1 MKKCTVFGILTL
13 GCMILSFI
21 FLAAC
26 TLYPEIDL
34 QSYALFF
41 SMLTIM
47 LALVCALVSVIEPL
61 LD

>member
-1 MKKCTVFGILTL
+1 MKKCSVLGVLTL

-21 FLAAC
+21 FLVVCA
-26 TLYPEIDL
+26 LYPGTDL

-47 LALVCALVSVIEPL
+47 LALACALVSVIEPL